1 MNSKIIEM
9 LKTAYATE
17 VQTVEDYLATSVW
30 LDGPG
35 AGQVA
40 DYLDVYIPL
49 KLVRAKKIARR
60 LKQLG
65 VNSPATFHSTQKI
78 VPPPDET
85 DPLPAVEGVLE
96 AQRQAIARYEKLI
109 EACEGK
115 DFTTH
120 DLAIEIIADEERHRA
135 LFEGFLTQINELRKT
150 KPLNP

>member
-1 MNSKIIEM
+1 MTSKIIEM
-9 LKTAYATE
+9 LKTAYAAE

-30 LDGPG
+30 LDGPC

-40 DYLDVYIPL
+40 ESLDIYIPL
-49 KLVRAKKIARR
+49 KLVRAKKIAHR

-65 VNSPATFHSTQKI
+65 VKSPATFHSAQKI
-78 VPPPDET
+78 APPPDET
-85 DPLPAVEGVLE
+85 DPLPVVEGVLE

-109 EACEGK
+109 EACDSK

-120 DLAIEIIADEERHRA
+120 DLAIEILADEERQRA
-135 LFEGFLTQINELRKT
+135 LFEGFLTQLNELRKT